1 MLHQNTSI
9 IKFTKIDFG
18 ISILAPRLVRQSF
31 SVGGSLQRLHWV
43 RPKWS
48 GVLALSLVEGF
59 TLSETEVK

>member
-31 SVGGSLQRLHWV
+31 SVGGSLQRLH
-43 RPKWS
+43 
-48 GVLALSLVEGF
+48 
-59 TLSETEVK
+59 